1 METFRVPTIS
11 HGSRVDVGDLRV
23 SCTSGLYFLMFVFW
37 FTIEGASIAR
47 GQTEQFEFLPQIDA
61 YKNFTE
67 KIQGEFVISRTGD
80 AATFSSIQVGP
91 NLNISL
97 RPLLRGKLLRTNET
111 SYKLLTLGVGY
122 RYVANIEKPPEN
134 RGIIEITARFPLPGK
149 LQLSDRNRADLR
161 VIQGQF
167 SWRYRNRNILER
179 SFAIHKYPITPY
191 GQAEFYYNSQSD
203 TWDKKIY
210 QLGLNFPVHKRAE
223 LNPYYERQNDT
234 SKPNHVNAFGFTLS
248 LYF

>member
-1 METFRVPTIS
+1 M
-11 HGSRVDVGDLRV
+11 SRATLTLATVFSVTR
-23 SCTSGLYFLMFVFW
+23 FLVLVLW
-37 FTIEGASIAR
+37 FAAAELVIASA
-47 GQTEQFEFLPQIDA
+47 QTEQFEFLPQIDS
-61 YKNFTE
+61 YKHFTE
-67 KIQGEFVISRTGD
+67 KIQGEFVISRTGNAD
-80 AATFSSIQVGP
+80 TFNSIQVGP

-122 RYVANIEKPPEN
+122 RYIANIDKPVEN
-134 RGIIEITARFPLPGK
+134 RGIVELTARFPLPAK

-179 SFAIHKYPITPY
+179 SFAIHKYPVTPY

-203 TWDKKIY
+203 SWDRKIY
-210 QLGLNFPVHKRAE
+210 QLGFNCPIHHRAE
-223 LNPYYERQNDT
+223 LNPYYERQNNT
-234 SKPNHVNAFGFTLS
+234 SKPNHVNAFGLTLS

>member
-1 METFRVPTIS
+1 M
-11 HGSRVDVGDLRV
+11 SRTTLTLATVFPGTR
-23 SCTSGLYFLMFVFW
+23 FLIFVLW
-37 FTIEGASIAR
+37 FAAGELASAGAQAA
-47 GQTEQFEFLPQIDA
+47 QFEFLPRINA
-61 YKNFTE
+61 YKHFTD

-80 AATFSSIQVGP
+80 ADTFNSIQVGP

-97 RPLLRGKLLRTNET
+97 RPLLRSKLLRTNET
-111 SYKLLTLGVGY
+111 SYKLMTFGVGY
-122 RYVANIEKPPEN
+122 RYIANIDKPAEN
-134 RGIIEITARFPLPGK
+134 RGIVELTARFPLPAK

-179 SFAIHKYPITPY
+179 SFAIHKYSITPY
-191 GQAEFYYNSQSD
+191 AQAEFYYNSESD
-203 TWDKKIY
+203 SWDKNIY
-210 QLGLNFPVHKRAE
+210 QVGLNFPVHRRAE
-223 LNPYYERQNDT
+223 LNPYYERQNNT

>member
-1 METFRVPTIS
+1 MIRQC
-11 HGSRVDVGDLRV
+11 SRAELGNLHV
-23 SCTSGLYFLMFVFW
+23 SFTSQLYFLLFVFW
-37 FTIEGASIAR
+37 FAIEAVTIAR
-47 GQTEQFEFLPQIDA
+47 GQAAQFEFLPQIDA
-61 YKNFTE
+61 YKHFTE

-80 AATFSSIQVGP
+80 ADTFNSIQVGP

-97 RPLLRGKLLRTNET
+97 RPLLRSKLLRTNET

-122 RYVANIEKPPEN
+122 RYIANIDKPVEN
-134 RGIIEITARFPLPGK
+134 RGIVEFTARFPLPGK

-167 SWRYRNRNILER
+167 SWRYRNRITLER

-203 TWDKKIY
+203 SWDKKIY
-210 QLGLNFPVHKRAE
+210 QVGLNFPVHHRAE
-223 LNPYYERQNDT
+223 LNPYFERQNNT
-234 SKPNHVNAFGFTLS
+234 SKPNHVNAFGFTVS

>member
-1 METFRVPTIS
+1 
-11 HGSRVDVGDLRV
+11 
-23 SCTSGLYFLMFVFW
+23 MFVLW
-37 FTIEGASIAR
+37 LAAGEATIVRAETA
-47 GQTEQFEFLPQIDA
+47 QFEFLPKIDA
-61 YKNFTE
+61 YKHFTE
-67 KIQGEFVISRTGD
+67 KIQGEFILSRTGD
-80 AATFSSIQVGP
+80 ADTFNSIEVGP
-91 NLNISL
+91 NFNISL
-97 RPLLRGKLLRTNET
+97 RPLLRSKLLRTNET

-122 RYVANIEKPPEN
+122 RYIANIDKPSEN
-134 RGIIEITARFPLPGK
+134 RGIVEITARFPLPAR

-203 TWDKKIY
+203 SWDKKIY
-210 QLGLNFPVHKRAE
+210 QFGLNFPVHHRAE
-223 LNPYYERQNDT
+223 LNPYYERQNNT
-234 SKPNHVNAFGFTLS
+234 SKPNHVNAFGFTVS

>member
-1 METFRVPTIS
+1 MIRQ
-11 HGSRVDVGDLRV
+11 GSRVDLGNLHA
-23 SCTSGLYFLMFVFW
+23 TFTNHLYLLLFVFW
-37 FTIEGASIAR
+37 LAIDGVPHAR
-47 GQTEQFEFLPQIDA
+47 AQTPQFEFLPKVDI
-61 YKNFTE
+61 YKHFAE
-67 KIQGEFVISRTGD
+67 KVQGELVLSRTSD
-80 AATFSSIQVGP
+80 ADTFNSIQVGP
-91 NLNISL
+91 NLNVSL
-97 RPLLRGKLLRTNET
+97 RPLLRSKLLRTNET

-122 RYVANIEKPPEN
+122 RYIANIDKPPEN
-134 RGIIEITARFPLPGK
+134 RGIVELTARFPLPAK

-167 SWRYRNRNILER
+167 SWRYRNLNILER

-203 TWDKKIY
+203 SWDKKIY
-210 QLGLNFPVHKRAE
+210 QVGLNFPVHHRAE

>member
-1 METFRVPTIS
+1 MRRPTLPLANVF
-11 HGSRVDVGDLRV
+11 SRTG
-23 SCTSGLYFLMFVFW
+23 FVIFVLW
-37 FTIEGASIAR
+37 FAAGATAIAR
-47 GQTEQFEFLPQIDA
+47 AQSAQFEFLPRIDS
-61 YKNFTE
+61 YKHFTE
-67 KIQGEFVISRTGD
+67 KIQGEFVVSRTGD
-80 AATFSSIQVGP
+80 ADTFNSIQVGP

-122 RYVANIEKPPEN
+122 RYIANIDKPVEN
-134 RGIIEITARFPLPGK
+134 RGIVELTARFPLPAK

-161 VIQGQF
+161 VIQGRF

-179 SFAIHKYPITPY
+179 SFAIHKYPVTPY

-203 TWDKKIY
+203 SWDKKIY
-210 QLGLNFPVHKRAE
+210 QLGLNFPVHQRAE

-234 SKPNHVNAFGFTLS
+234 SKPNHVNALGFTLS